1 MTGRL
6 PPSARTREEGDS
18 AMAKGRDKGGREAKK
33 PKADK
38 KTTIQPPPA
47 PPRPMP
53 VATKQG
59 PKTVKG

>member
-1 MTGRL
+1 
-6 PPSARTREEGDS
+6 
-18 AMAKGRDKGGREAKK
+18 MAKGRDKGGREAKK
-33 PKADK
+33 PKAT
-38 KTTIQPPPA
+38 KTVSNSPPPA

>member
-1 MTGRL
+1 
-6 PPSARTREEGDS
+6 
-18 AMAKGRDKGGREAKK
+18 MAKGRDKGGREAKK